1 MFKTYFKS
9 IGLSYVFKL
18 SKIEIDLL
26 VFWSAK
32 FCFEFKAD
40 ARTKEN

>member
-1 MFKTYFKS
+1 MFLNYIKS
-9 IGLSYVFKL
+9 L